1 MQAHREA
8 KSLDVEEPSGL
19 GCVCTGEST
28 RPSPLS
34 SRPERTRISYFAL
47 LATATC
53 AALRRESR
61 MQIPNTTGLNRKSGG
76 AQWRDLRFS
85 GPFLG
90 MFFDRAKWRDLWF
103 PFRVFTAPAKGCRS
117 IESRRDGT
125 ACSPA
130 RQCRVCL

>member
-1 MQAHREA
+1 H
-8 KSLDVEEPSGL
+8 V
-19 GCVCTGEST
+19 
-28 RPSPLS
+28 RPSVRGPKTIYFERFGQPASNRCGRNRFCPENLIPATELS

-47 LATATC
+47 LATTTS

-61 MQIPNTTGLNRKSGG
+61 MQIIKATGLDRKSGG

-103 PFRVFTAPAKGCRS
+103 PFRVF
-117 IESRRDGT
+117 
-125 ACSPA
+125 
-130 RQCRVCL
+130 